1 MQLLSVTPDY
11 MNLLCTA
18 AGQCHGKLTAP
29 KSAIETIIQSGHLS
43 VLEHATATFY
53 IKCSRKVLAQFT
65 RHRHFSF
72 TVQSSRV
79 CRLTNMYQGLTTEV
93 DKVLESMFQAYD
105 KALADGISC
114 EEASYLLPEGAV
126 CSLVV
131 TGNFRTWLEFL
142 PKRLCKRALPEF
154 RQIASQIHEELAK
167 AVPEV
172 FDRQLMN
179 CTKCTERS
187 CNFS

>member
-18 AGQCHGKLTAP
+18 AGQCHGRLTAP
-29 KSAIETIIQSGHLS
+29 KSAIEVIIQSGHLS
-43 VLEHATATFY
+43 VLEHATASFQVE
-53 IKCSRKVLAQFT
+53 CSRKVLAQFT

-72 TVQSSRV
+72 TVESSRV
-79 CRLTNMYQGLTTEV
+79 SNPWNYYAPGIVKEAVQEQMDIYNNLLKEGV
-93 DKVLESMFQAYD
+93 SLEN
-105 KALADGISC
+105 
-114 EEASYLLPEGAV
+114 ASYALPEGAV

-154 RQIASQIHEELAK
+154 RQIASQIHEQLAK
-167 AVPEV
+167 AAPEV
-172 FDRQLMN
+172 FDRQLLN
-179 CTKCTERS
+179 CKQCTERS